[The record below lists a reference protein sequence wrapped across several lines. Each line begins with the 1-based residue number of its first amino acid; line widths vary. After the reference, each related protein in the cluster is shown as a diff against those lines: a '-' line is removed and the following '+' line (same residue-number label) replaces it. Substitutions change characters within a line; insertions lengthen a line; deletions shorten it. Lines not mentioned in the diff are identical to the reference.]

1 MMFLLNFG
9 TAGFGGD
16 LFEVSNS
23 ICLGL
28 YLYVFLAI
36 CSGFSNNYRGSV
48 GVS

>member
-1 MMFLLNFG
+1 MMFLLNLC

-36 CSGFSNNYRGSV
+36 WSGFNSNWSGYV